1 MIHARPG
8 WLNKAWFVIGLYQ
21 RPSIFNKGRAAYAGG
36 MFTQPTDHDNRRL
49 AKFLYWQGWGI
60 TSIAEHLG
68 EIRATVGSW
77 KRRDGWDSAPVIERI
92 EGAAECKLVQLILKD
107 PKTGADYK
115 EIDLLGRQ
123 MERYARVRKYLGG
136 GNEVDLNPKLA
147 ARNEKPKR
155 RPTKNFLSEEQIEQL
170 VEAFE
175 DTLFQYQRTWADNS
189 QQRTRMILKSRQI
202 GATWFFAR
210 EAFIDALLTGR
221 NQIFISASRAQAYVF
236 KQYIIQFVRDVCGVE
251 LSGDPMVLFNG
262 ATLYFLG
269 TNYRTAQSYHGNLYI
284 DEFFWIPGFEQL
296 NKVASGMAMH
306 KKWRKTYFSTP
317 SAMSHEAYPL
327 WSGEKFSDRQKK
339 KNAQKIDVSHKALAV
354 GKVCSDKIWRQIV
367 TIYDAEA
374 GGCDLFDIE
383 ELRNYEYTEDEF
395 ENLLECK
402 FIDDTKS
409 TFPLA
414 LLQRCMV
421 DSWDEW
427 TDYKPH
433 AARPFGNRDVWLGYD
448 PSDTGDKQGLIAL
461 APPTTPGG
469 KFRILER
476 IQLANP
482 DYQVQADEIKKLTEK
497 YHVTYIG
504 IDVTG
509 MGQAVYQLVRLFFP
523 AATPITYSVE
533 VKTEMVLKTKNV
545 MSNGRLEFD
554 AGCIDLAASF
564 MSIRKVITPSGRRA
578 TYASGRTRA
587 VGHADLAW
595 ATMNALIH
603 EPLAGTTETNQSI
616 MEIS

>member
-1 MIHARPG
+1 V
-8 WLNKAWFVIGLYQ
+8 KA
-21 RPSIFNKGRAAYAGG
+21 
-36 MFTQPTDHDNRRL
+36 
-49 AKFLYWQGWGI
+49 
-60 TSIAEHLG
+60 IADYLG
-68 EIRATVGSW
+68 EKQPTVGSW
-77 KRRDGWDSAPVIERI
+77 KRRDGWDTAPVIERI
-92 EGAAECKLVQLILKD
+92 EGAAECRLVQLVLKD
-107 PKTGADYK
+107 PKTGQDYK

-147 ARNEKPKR
+147 ARNSKPKR
-155 RPTKNFLSEEQIEQL
+155 TPTKNFFTEEQIAQL

-175 DTLFQYQRTWADNS
+175 KSLFEYQGTWTENGH
-189 QQRTRMILKSRQI
+189 QRTRMILKSRQI

-236 KQYIIQFVRDVCGVE
+236 KQYIVQFVRDTVGVE

-327 WSGEKFSDRQKK
+327 WSGEKFTERQKTRGEK
-339 KNAQKIDVSHKALAV
+339 GALKIDISHKALKA
-354 GKVCSDKIWRQIV
+354 GKLCSDKIWRQIV
-367 TIYDAEA
+367 TIYDAQD
-374 GGCDLFDIE
+374 GGCDLFDID
-383 ELRNYEYTEDEF
+383 ELRDFEYTEEEF
-395 ENLLECK
+395 RNLLECC

-409 TFPLA
+409 TFPFA

-421 DSWDEW
+421 DSWEVW
-427 TDYKPH
+427 ADYKPH
-433 AARPFGNRDVWLGYD
+433 TKRPFGNREVWLGYD
-448 PSDTGDKQGLIAL
+448 PSDTGDKQALVAL
-461 APPTTPGG
+461 APPTVPGG
-469 KFRILER
+469 KFRVLER
-476 IQLANP
+476 VQFSNP
-482 DYQVQADEIKKLTEK
+482 DYQVQANEIKKLTEK
-497 YHVTYIG
+497 YNVTHIG

-523 AATPITYSVE
+523 AATPITYSIE
-533 VKTEMVLKTKNV
+533 VKTEMILKTKNV

-554 AGCIDLAASF
+554 AGCVDLAASF
-564 MSIRKVITPSGRRA
+564 MSIRKIITPSGRRA
-578 TYASGRTRA
+578 TYASGRTRKL
-587 VGHADLAW
+587 GHADLAW

-603 EPLAGTTETNQSI
+603 EPLEGSTPTGMNI
-616 MEIS
+616 MELSQ